1 MLRRPTPPRALASP
15 VRLFALTAADVHDAG
30 PLPAGTQGVAFR
42 DLTAVVQETSF
53 VRAELSADDLAAH
66 RRVVDGLFAERPV
79 VPAPPGLV
87 FPARDA
93 LARWLELHYVALSDA
108 LTFLD
113 GRGEARVHVERVPV
127 TPAHGIPAVDALAP
141 DVSAAAGEVFRVLRK
156 HAAASIVMRAPEDR
170 PATALASFL
179 VERERWAQFEAAVL
193 EQGQQ
198 DPELR
203 FRVTGPWPP
212 YDFVRMQ
219 FGG

>member
-1 MLRRPTPPRALASP
+1 MSP
-15 VRLFALTAADVHDAG
+15 VRLFALTNDSHDAG
-30 PLPAGTQGVAFR
+30 PLPTGTQGVSFR
-42 DLTAVVQETSF
+42 DLTAVVQEAAF
-53 VRAELSADDLAAH
+53 VRADLAAGDLAAH
-66 RRVVDGLFAERPV
+66 RAAVEGLFAERSV
-79 VPAPPGLV
+79 LPAPPGLV
-87 FPARDA
+87 FPAREA

-108 LTFLD
+108 LAFLD

-127 TPAHGIPAVDALAP
+127 TPPHGVPTLDALAP
-141 DVSAAAGEVFRVLRK
+141 DVSAAAADVFRALRK
-156 HAAASIVMRAPEDR
+156 HAAASIVMRPPEDR

-179 VERERWAQFEAAVL
+179 VERERWAQFEAAVM

>member
-1 MLRRPTPPRALASP
+1 MSP
-15 VRLFALTAADVHDAG
+15 VRLFALTSDSHAHDVA
-30 PLPAGTQGVAFR
+30 PLPAGTQGISFR
-42 DLTAVVQETSF
+42 DLTAVVQETPLA
-53 VRAELSADDLAAH
+53 RADLLPAERATH
-66 RRVVDGLFAERPV
+66 RAVVDALFADRPV
-79 VPAPPGLV
+79 LPAPPGLF
-87 FPARDA
+87 FPARDS
-93 LARWLELHYVALSDA
+93 LARWLELHYSALSDA
-108 LTFLD
+108 LTFLE

-127 TPAHGIPAVDALAP
+127 TPPHGVPTLDALAP
-141 DVSAAAGEVFRVLRK
+141 DVSAAASDAFRVLRK
-156 HAAASIVMRAPEDR
+156 HAAASIVMRPPEDR